1 VRSGAAPPSAMSMVS
16 KLSMAPWIT
25 VTEVVVSIV

>member
-1 VRSGAAPPSAMSMVS
+1 MRGGEDSGSATPIVS
-16 KLSMAPWIT
+16 KLSIAPWIT